1 MKLRDFSQCSLLKTA
16 VCETGQSDCHKMVF
30 TIFHSTFI
38 RLPPEVIKYRNMNIL
53 MKTFFCHEVDQT
65 RLKGE
70 IYKAVDS
77 CSKLT

>member
-1 MKLRDFSQCSLLKTA
+1 MKRDRVTAIRWYLQFFTQLLLDFLRMLLNI
-16 VCETGQSDCHKMVF
+16 ET
-30 TIFHSTFI
+30 
-38 RLPPEVIKYRNMNIL
+38 MNIL

-77 CSKLT
+77 YSKLT